1 MKYQSSHTETKMPFG
16 QFETRHGSVASSNA
30 RLISLRHHLMP
41 SRPVGETRR
50 FGLHDLE
57 IVPVKKL
64 FSG

>member
-1 MKYQSSHTETKMPFG
+1 MPFG
-16 QFETRHGSVASSNA
+16 QFETRHGPAASSNA
-30 RLISLRHHLMP
+30 KLISLQHHQIP

-50 FGLHDLE
+50 FGLLDLE